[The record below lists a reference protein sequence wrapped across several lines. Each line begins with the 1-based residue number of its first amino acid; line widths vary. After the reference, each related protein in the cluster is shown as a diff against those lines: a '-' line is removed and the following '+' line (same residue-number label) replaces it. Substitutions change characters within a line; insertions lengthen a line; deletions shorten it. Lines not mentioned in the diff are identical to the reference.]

1 MHILSVNDNELNF
14 KVLEQTIY
22 KIVCEVACEVMK
34 DILERIDLML
44 LARRDTKKYRN
55 KGFRQTC
62 IHTVMGEVKY
72 KRRIYETKDEN
83 GKNMYIYLL
92 DQYLKKETIGHV
104 SSSLAEKMV
113 ENVLEKSYRKSAE
126 SIESLC
132 QSSLSHTAVWNV
144 IQELGKRLE
153 EQDKKLVKQYEKG
166 NLSGNREVDVLFQE
180 ADGVWLNMQGKDRP
194 KSGKSRK
201 KEMKIAKT
209 YEGWEKRGGQKD
221 AYLTYNRTIVAG
233 LDKASDFKKLCDAT
247 IAKKY
252 NVDEIQYKII
262 NGDGDPW
269 IKAGLGEEGVHYQ
282 LDPFHRARAIVRAVP
297 EKTKVAELNAM
308 FDEGRVDEALEYL
321 TELMI
326 EYKDDEKVREKLYRL
341 YDYLATNYE
350 GLKPYKLRDISL
362 PEPPEG
368 LVYRNMGTMESSVCD
383 VIKLRMKGRKMSW
396 TKSGANALGKLLALR
411 ASGELY
417 ETLDNLF
424 VNVVSEEKLEEIVE
438 EVVQLSA
445 AQVNIKPRKTGYY
458 PIKTAPMPFEG
469 QAMTEGR
476 RAIRNLVENRMA
488 SELVLR

>member
-34 DILERIDLML
+34 DILEQIDLML
-44 LARRDTKKYRN
+44 LAKRDTEKYRN
-55 KGFRQTC
+55 KGPRKTC
-62 IHTVMGEVKY
+62 IHTVMGEVEY
-72 KRRIYETKDEN
+72 KRRVYETKNED

-104 SSSLAEKMV
+104 SSNLAEKMV
-113 ENVLEKSYRKSAE
+113 ENVLEKSYRKSADN
-126 SIESLC
+126 IESMC

-144 IQELGKRLE
+144 VQELGKRLE
-153 EQDKKLVKQYEKG
+153 EQEARLIGEYEKG
-166 NLSGNREVDVLFQE
+166 NLNGKREIDVLFQE

-209 YEGWEKRGGQKD
+209 YEGWEKRGNQKD
-221 AYLTYNRTIVAG
+221 AYLTYNRTVVASF
-233 LDKASDFKKLCDAT
+233 DKSSDFKKLCDAT
-247 IAKKY
+247 IAKNY

-269 IKAGLGEEGVHYQ
+269 IKSGIGEEGVYYQ
-282 LDPFHRARAIVRAVP
+282 LDPFHRAREIVRAVP
-297 EKTKVAELNAM
+297 EKSQATKLNAM
-308 FDEGRVDEALEYL
+308 FDKGNIDKGLEYL

-326 EYKDDEKVREKLYRL
+326 EYRDNEKVREKLYKL
-341 YDYLATNYE
+341 YDYLTGNYE
-350 GLKPYKLRDISL
+350 GLIPYKLRDISL
-362 PEPPEG
+362 PEPPKG

-396 TKSGANALGKLLALR
+396 TKSGANSLGKLLALR

-417 ETLDNLF
+417 ETLDALF
-424 VNVVSEEKLEEIVE
+424 DDTVSKDKLEEIVE

-445 AQVNIKPRKTGYY
+445 AQVNKQPKRSGYY
-458 PIKTAPMPFEG
+458 PIQTAPMPFEG

-476 RAIRNLVENRMA
+476 RAIRNLVENRMPG
-488 SELVLR
+488 ELVLR